1 MLMLFSSLSIAAPS
15 EGGAIEARPGGSI
28 NGHIG
33 KYYDSL
39 FAVEKH
45 RMRPEQE
52 QSLAVHRWLGS
63 NFSTVEHYQLLHREL
78 QRSFKTTP
86 GGNADKE
93 GAQQAQMR
101 RPPLLMDAGCG
112 VGGAMLWLERHEPSW
127 RLEGYTLST
136 AQHEY
141 IRTELAPS
149 HRFTAH
155 LRSYDEPASDSPYD
169 AIYSIEALV
178 HTPSLRTT
186 IAAWARHL
194 RLDGTVV
201 LIDDY
206 LNEASPLVYM
216 NKSGG
221 GAEGNAEGH
230 AEGTTE
236 EIRGALAAYR
246 KWWLGVSFVSPE
258 ALARIAAAEGLQLV
272 VNRDIG
278 SEYAVVSRNY
288 GNFAGRLPD
297 AASYKSHQGFLGS
310 LGRRILT
317 VRGVMEYRLLVFR
330 KGGGKAA

>member
-45 RMRPEQE
+45 RMRPELE

-86 GGNADKE
+86 GGNVDKE

-278 SEYAVVSRNY
+278 SEYAVVPRNY

>member
-1 MLMLFSSLSIAAPS
+1 
-15 EGGAIEARPGGSI
+15 
-28 NGHIG
+28 
-33 KYYDSL
+33 
-39 FAVEKH
+39 
-45 RMRPEQE
+45 MRPEQA

-63 NFSTVEHYQLLHREL
+63 NFSTVEHYRLLHREL
-78 QRSFKTTP
+78 RRSFETTP
-86 GGNADKE
+86 GGNADNGGG

-101 RPPLLMDAGCG
+101 RPPRLMDAGCG

-155 LRSYDEPASDSPYD
+155 LRSYNEPASDSPYD

-194 RLDGTVV
+194 QPDGTVV

-206 LNEASPLVYM
+206 LNEASPLAYI
-216 NKSGG
+216 NQSAGG
-221 GAEGNAEGH
+221 PEVGIV
-230 AEGTTE
+230 EGTTE
-236 EIRGALAAYR
+236 QIRGALAAYR
-246 KWWLGVSFVSPE
+246 KYWLGVSFVSAE

-278 SEYAVVSRNY
+278 SEYEVVARNY
-288 GNFAGRLPD
+288 QNNAGSIKAWLNDP
-297 AASYKSHQGFLGS
+297 ALFKKHQAFLGS
-310 LGRRILT
+310 FGRRILT

-330 KGGGKAA
+330 KSGGQAA